1 MQKEEYRSEGIE
13 RPEDAVYFKS
23 EQSLMRACEEKVI
36 LQARCCLCDSGHNLY
51 VDLGCM
57 RGYIPREEVA
67 LGIREGTVKD
77 VAIITRV
84 NKMVSFVVKGFAEI
98 EDQRVAMLSRREAQ
112 EECLEYLLETVQA
125 GDVVDVR
132 VTHLEQFG
140 AFVDMGC
147 GVVSMIPIDRIS
159 VSRIRHPNHR
169 FTCGMNLRA
178 VVLEKDYENKRF
190 LLSHKE
196 LLGTWAENVQGF
208 EAGQTVSGII
218 RSVENYGI
226 FVELTPNLAGLAE
239 LTEYAEPD
247 RYVGVYIKSIIPE
260 KMKVKLAV
268 VDLGDP
274 INKPTPFTYYFSG
287 DHLDRWIYSPP
298 ESRRIIEETFE

>member
-13 RPEDAVYFKS
+13 CPEDAIYFKS
-23 EQSLMRACEEKVI
+23 EQSLMRACEENAI
-36 LQARCCLCDSGHNLY
+36 LQARCCLCDGGHNLY

-84 NKMVSFVVKGFAEI
+84 NKMVSFKVKGITEI
-98 EDQRVAMLSRREAQ
+98 ENQRVALLSRRAAQ
-112 EECLEYLLETVQA
+112 EECLEYLLETVQV

-132 VTHLEQFG
+132 ITHLEQFG

-159 VSRIRHPNHR
+159 VSRIRHPDHR
-169 FTCGMNLRA
+169 FTCGMSLRA

-196 LLGTWAENVQGF
+196 LLGTWAENVKGF

-274 INKPTPFTYYFSG
+274 INKPAPFTYYYDG
-287 DHLDRWIYSPP
+287 DHLDRWVYSPP
-298 ESRRIIEETFE
+298 ESLRVIEETFE

>member
-196 LLGTWAENVQGF
+196 LLGTWAENVKGF

-274 INKPTPFTYYFSG
+274 INKPTPFTYYFDG

>member
-1 MQKEEYRSEGIE
+1 MQKEEYRSEGVE
-13 RPEDAVYFKS
+13 RIEDAVYLKS
-23 EQSLMRACEEKVI
+23 EQGLMRACEEKVI

-57 RGYIPREEVA
+57 RGFIPREEVA
-67 LGIREGTVKD
+67 LGIREGSVKD

-84 NKMVSFVVKGFAEI
+84 NKMVSFIIEGFSEL
-98 EDQRVAMLSRREAQ
+98 EGRRVALLSRRKAQ
-112 EECLEYLLETVQA
+112 EECLDYLFESVRV

-147 GVVSMIPIDRIS
+147 GIISMIPIDRIS
-159 VSRIRHPNHR
+159 VSRIRHPDHR

-196 LLGTWAENVQGF
+196 LLGTWAENVRNF
-208 EAGQTVSGII
+208 EAGQTVGGII
-218 RSVENYGI
+218 RSIENYGI

-239 LTEYAEPD
+239 LTENVEAD

-260 KMKVKLAV
+260 KMKVKLVV

-274 INKPTPFTYYFSG
+274 IRKPAPFTYYFEG
-287 DHLDRWIYSPP
+287 DHLDRWVYSPP
-298 ESRRIIEETFE
+298 ESPRILEETFS

>member
-13 RPEDAVYFKS
+13 RPEDAAYFKS

-36 LQARCCLCDSGHNLY
+36 LQARCCLCDGEHNLY

-84 NKMVSFVVKGFAEI
+84 NKMVSFIIKGFTEI
-98 EDQRVAMLSRREAQ
+98 ENQRVALLSRREAQ

-159 VSRIRHPNHR
+159 VSRIRHPDHR

-178 VVLEKDYENKRF
+178 VVLEKDDKNKRF

-196 LLGTWAENVQGF
+196 LLGTWAENVKGF

-274 INKPTPFTYYFSG
+274 INKPAPFTYYFDG
-287 DHLDRWIYSPP
+287 NHLDRWVYSPP
-298 ESRRIIEETFE
+298 ESSRVIEETFE